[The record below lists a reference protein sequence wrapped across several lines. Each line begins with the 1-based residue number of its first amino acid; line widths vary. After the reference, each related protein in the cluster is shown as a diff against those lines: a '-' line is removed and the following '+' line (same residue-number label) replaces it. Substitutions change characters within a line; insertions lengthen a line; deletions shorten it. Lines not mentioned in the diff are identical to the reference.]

1 MNGNK
6 VANEGGNTVPRAEGV
21 ISDGAENEITV
32 KVVFRIKYNKAL
44 VRVLYLRDNKG
55 FEYVLLQKNLH
66 GGKWYDV
73 FETDRDKITTDKDI
87 TIILKLLCDYTLDY
101 MINDVMMRDED
112 TEITLNIEDYLSIYD
127 SLQENRR
134 LWDELKTKNLYR
146 IWRGRDE

>member
-1 MNGNK
+1 
-6 VANEGGNTVPRAEGV
+6 
-21 ISDGAENEITV
+21 
-32 KVVFRIKYNKAL
+32 
-44 VRVLYLRDNKG
+44 
-55 FEYVLLQKNLH
+55 LQKNLH

>member
-6 VANEGGNTVPRAEGV
+6 VANEGGNTAPRAERV

-32 KVVFRIKYNKAL
+32 KVVFRIKYNEAL
-44 VRVLYLRDNKG
+44 VRVLYLRDSKG
-55 FEYVLLQKNLH
+55 FEYVLMQKNLH

-73 FETDRDKITTDKDI
+73 FETDRDKITTDEDI

-112 TEITLNIEDYLSIYD
+112 TEITLDAEDYLSIYD
-127 SLQENRR
+127 SLQEKRR

-146 IWRGRDE
+146 IWRGKNE